1 MKKNKQPLS
10 TRMFVCFKGLSGV
23 CCLAIGICTLMI
35 ATKMVTGSEVRE
47 VRSFVEG
54 FSIAMFVTA
63 ILGAII
69 GLLFD
74 KKVSIGQ
81 AAETLALGVI
91 FFIIERIGMLKDK
104 ETFLIVV
111 LIVFYIGAGIL
122 TLVHV
127 SKFNKESG
135 GGNSN
140 NIIK

>member
-1 MKKNKQPLS
+1 
-10 TRMFVCFKGLSGV
+10 
-23 CCLAIGICTLMI
+23 MI

-135 GGNSN
+135 GG
-140 NIIK
+140 KG

>member
-127 SKFNKESG
+127 SKFNKELG
-135 GGNSN
+135 GG
-140 NIIK
+140 KV

>member
-1 MKKNKQPLS
+1 
-10 TRMFVCFKGLSGV
+10 MFVCFKGLSGV

-135 GGNSN
+135 GG
-140 NIIK
+140 KG

>member
-1 MKKNKQPLS
+1 MS
-10 TRMFVCFKGLSGV
+10 TRMFVCFKGLSGI
-23 CCLAIGICTLMI
+23 CCLAIGVCTLMI

-47 VRSFVEG
+47 VRSFIEG

-63 ILGAII
+63 ILGTII

-74 KKVSIGQ
+74 KKVTIGQ

-127 SKFNKESG
+127 SKFNKESRR
-135 GGNSN
+135 
-140 NIIK
+140 

>member
-1 MKKNKQPLS
+1 
-10 TRMFVCFKGLSGV
+10 MFVCFKGLSGV

-135 GGNSN
+135 GGR
-140 NIIK
+140 

>member
-1 MKKNKQPLS
+1 
-10 TRMFVCFKGLSGV
+10 
-23 CCLAIGICTLMI
+23 MI

-81 AAETLALGVI
+81 AAV
-91 FFIIERIGMLKDK
+91 KDK
-104 ETFLIVV
+104 TLSNKKQGGRNSRLLCYLRKLAVSIRLSALESFASASISSASVFAAFLRSSAAFFAASARATSISS
-111 LIVFYIGAGIL
+111 AHS
-122 TLVHV
+122 HV
-127 SKFNKESG
+127 
-135 GGNSN
+135 
-140 NIIK
+140 

>member
-1 MKKNKQPLS
+1 
-10 TRMFVCFKGLSGV
+10 MFVCFKGLSGV
-23 CCLAIGICTLMI
+23 CCLAIGVCTLMI

-135 GGNSN
+135 GGR
-140 NIIK
+140 

>member
-1 MKKNKQPLS
+1 
-10 TRMFVCFKGLSGV
+10 MFVCFKGLSGV
-23 CCLAIGICTLMI
+23 CCLAIGVCTLMI

-135 GGNSN
+135 GG
-140 NIIK
+140 KG

>member
-1 MKKNKQPLS
+1 
-10 TRMFVCFKGLSGV
+10 
-23 CCLAIGICTLMI
+23 MI
-35 ATKMVTGSEVRE
+35 ATKMVTGSEIRE

-69 GLLFD
+69 GFFARN
-74 KKVSIGQ
+74 VSFGQ
-81 AAETLALGVI
+81 VGETLALGVI

>member
-1 MKKNKQPLS
+1 MKNKQPLS

-23 CCLAIGICTLMI
+23 CCLAIGVCTLMI

-135 GGNSN
+135 GG
-140 NIIK
+140 KG

>member
-1 MKKNKQPLS
+1 
-10 TRMFVCFKGLSGV
+10 MFVCFKGLSGV
-23 CCLAIGICTLMI
+23 CCLAIGVCTLMI

-127 SKFNKESG
+127 SKFNKELG
-135 GGNSN
+135 GG
-140 NIIK
+140 K